1 VTTTVLVI
9 GGSGQLG
16 APVVRQLLED
26 GFRVRLLVRASS
38 PAPAEGPEFHML
50 AAEDFAAMV
59 SRALSTDRTMDQI
72 LTVYGP
78 EAYTIPAALRIYCHK
93 PR

>member
-16 APVVRQLLED
+16 APVVRRLLED

-38 PAPAEGPEFHML
+38 PAPAEGPEKVL
-50 AAEDFAAMV
+50 GDV
-59 SRALSTDRTMDQI
+59 DDIDSLRRAITGCDAVHISLRGGRHDSAHGCPP
-72 LTVYGP
+72 GP
-78 EAYTIPAALRIYCHK
+78 R
-93 PR
+93 